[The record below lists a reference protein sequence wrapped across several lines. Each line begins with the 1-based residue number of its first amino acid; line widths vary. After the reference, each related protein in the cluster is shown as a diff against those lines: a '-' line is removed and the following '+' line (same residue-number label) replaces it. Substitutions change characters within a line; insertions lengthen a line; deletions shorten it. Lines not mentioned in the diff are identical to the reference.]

1 MNQLF
6 SSRLANHH
14 RQLQKYL
21 RYILNDSF
29 VVILTFLFGGATLYY
44 SQILKQ
50 LPTPFFLGRFVA
62 LAICILLLL
71 VGKLATL
78 LKPADR
84 LFLLPKEQEMNRF
97 LDQARN
103 YSLILPAIVLAFGLG
118 FLMPLIKVSLG
129 WDLASYPMIL
139 IGLIGLKF
147 ADLQAKRQAVYQLT
161 KQKRQMARTV
171 WWIGSILALVGLF
184 FVHWLIFYLIV
195 LLVNLHFFSQQKRL
209 QTSLIDWEFTIDSEQ
224 KRMYRIY
231 RFINLFTDVPFIESK
246 MRKMRG
252 AQWLFER
259 VSHKQTQTYS
269 YLFIH
274 RFMRSDEYFGQVVRL
289 LLLGGVCLLA
299 VDDWRFSLVV
309 SGLFLYLI
317 TFQIIP
323 LMTQYQSQV
332 LTRLYPVAK
341 EIKEKNFYA
350 ILRWVLSMS
359 ALIFILVSL
368 LTIQLHLVPFV
379 VLGNIVIVV
388 ILQGAYVPM
397 RLKKMQY

>member
-1 MNQLF
+1 
-6 SSRLANHH
+6 
-14 RQLQKYL
+14 
-21 RYILNDSF
+21 
-29 VVILTFLFGGATLYY
+29 
-44 SQILKQ
+44 
-50 LPTPFFLGRFVA
+50 
-62 LAICILLLL
+62 
-71 VGKLATL
+71 
-78 LKPADR
+78 
-84 LFLLPKEQEMNRF
+84 
-97 LDQARN
+97 
-103 YSLILPAIVLAFGLG
+103 
-118 FLMPLIKVSLG
+118 MPLIKVSLG
-129 WDLASYPMIL
+129 WDLASYPLIL

-161 KQKRQMARTV
+161 KKKRQMARTV
-171 WWIGSILALVGLF
+171 WWIGCILALVGLF
-184 FVHWLIFYLIV
+184 FIHWLIFYLMV

-259 VSHKQTQTYS
+259 VSKKQTQTYR

-379 VLGNIVIVV
+379 ILGNIVIVV